1 MVHDFITT
9 AKLLLS
15 IIQLRFLFRFRKKP
29 SSFAFKFAGIFFNN
43 DSFCNE
49 MILNRSRFVKPAI
62 PFFSVII
69 TTYNRAD
76 LLVRALDSLICQ
88 TENDWE
94 AIIIDDGSNDDTAE
108 RISPFLNSEKRIV
121 YIRQQRRGASV
132 AKNTGIFLSKGKY
145 ITFLDSDDE
154 YYPCHLQSRKEIL
167 QATPEV
173 EFLYGGTKVVG
184 NTYVPDRFDH
194 GKMIHLKDCVV
205 GGTFFIKRELCFSLG
220 CFAEISFGSDADFFE
235 KIKSAQIFKIKTDNS
250 TYIYHRENTNSIT
263 NELAGCMDNG

>member
-1 MVHDFITT
+1 
-9 AKLLLS
+9 
-15 IIQLRFLFRFRKKP
+15 
-29 SSFAFKFAGIFFNN
+29 
-43 DSFCNE
+43 
-49 MILNRSRFVKPAI
+49 MILDRSRFVKPAI

-154 YYPCHLQSRKEIL
+154 LSLSSSNKKRNF
-167 QATPEV
+167 A
-173 EFLYGGTKVVG
+173 G
-184 NTYVPDRFDH
+184 NTGSSIFVWWYKSS
-194 GKMIHLKDCVV
+194 GQHLC
-205 GGTFFIKRELCFSLG
+205 TR
-220 CFAEISFGSDADFFE
+220 
-235 KIKSAQIFKIKTDNS
+235 
-250 TYIYHRENTNSIT
+250 
-263 NELAGCMDNG
+263 